1 VHDAGGTW
9 SWRDVPEATGGAGAL
24 AGGLVAPLPGVVL
37 AVRAAVGDAVTAGQT
52 LVVMESMKMELD
64 VTAPT
69 DGTVTALDVATGDH
83 VARGQVL
90 AAVEEQA

>member
-1 VHDAGGTW
+1 
-9 SWRDVPEATGGAGAL
+9 
-24 AGGLVAPLPGVVL
+24 
-37 AVRAAVGDAVTAGQT
+37 
-52 LVVMESMKMELD
+52 